1 MAARRWAMS
10 EKLIDPQAAVDYMIA
25 KSGEY
30 AEAEAHKI
38 YMEEM
43 RKTIKAEEMKAAES
57 RGNGEYK
64 TAAMQEREAYASP
77 RYKTHLEALKQAVE
91 RRERLRWM
99 LIAAQAR
106 IEVWRS
112 QEASNRN
119 IERATL

>member
-1 MAARRWAMS
+1 MS
-10 EKLIDPQAAVDYMIA
+10 EKMIDPQAAVDYMIA

-30 AEAEAHKI
+30 AVAEANKI
-38 YMEEM
+38 YMEEL
-43 RKTIKAEEMKAAES
+43 RKTIKAEEMKVAEA

-77 RYKTHLEALKQAVE
+77 RYKAHLEALKDAVE

-112 QEASNRN
+112 MESSARSQV
-119 IERATL
+119 RATL

>member
-1 MAARRWAMS
+1 MHD
-10 EKLIDPQAAVDYMIA
+10 KLIDPQAAVDYMIA

-30 AEAEAHKI
+30 AEAEANKI
-38 YMEEM
+38 FMEEL

-64 TAAMQEREAYASP
+64 TAVMQEREAYASP
-77 RYKTHLEALKQAVE
+77 RYKSHLEALKQAVE
-91 RRERLRWM
+91 RREKLKWM

-119 IERATL
+119 IDRATL

>member
-1 MAARRWAMS
+1 M
-10 EKLIDPQAAVDYMIA
+10 IDPQAAVDYMIA
-25 KSGEY
+25 HSKAY
-30 AEAEAHKI
+30 AMAEANKV

-43 RKTIKAEEMKAAES
+43 RKTIKAEEMKAAE
-57 RGNGEYK
+57 RIGNGEYK

-77 RYKTHLEALKQAVE
+77 RYKEHLRALQEAVRQ
-91 RRERLRWM
+91 REELRWM

-119 IERATL
+119 TVKVTL